1 MIELLAY
8 PAFALFILAL
18 AATGIFP
25 RTRWNA
31 NQSHNRLGRV
41 LMAPALYYTNTNQSM
56 RGVHAQ
62 ERVECFLRW
71 LALLSLIGV
80 PFMRSRWF
88 FRQTEF
94 IGHAAEIVVAGKH
107 GFDRDEYLH
116 DEAARTYRSAAYR
129 GIFDHLDLDGMK
141 RALRKR
147 FFIAR
152 VLVAINTVAIGRGLI
167 K

>member
-1 MIELLAY
+1 MTPFAIY
-8 PAFALFILAL
+8 PAFAVFMLAL
-18 AATGIFP
+18 VATGLFP

-31 NQSHNRLGRV
+31 GQSYNRLSRV
-41 LMAPALYYTNTNQSM
+41 LMQPASYYASTNPSQSM

-71 LALLSLIGV
+71 LALLSLVGV
-80 PFMRSRWF
+80 PFMRSRGF

-94 IGHAAEIVVAGKH
+94 IGHAAEIVVAGEH
-107 GFDRDEYLH
+107 GFDRDTYLH
-116 DEAARTYRSAAYR
+116 DEAARTYRSAAYK

-147 FFIAR
+147 FWIAR
-152 VLVAINTVAIGRGLI
+152 VLVAINAVAIGRTP
-167 K
+167 